1 MSGEVLFPID
11 MLFSEIN
18 CRTRDGVLLVSFL
31 LVINS
36 IFFKF
41 IIVIYLSMVFWDL
54 SMVTQFPILILWFY
68 GKLNLVI
75 LQMELRP

>member
-1 MSGEVLFPID
+1 MSGEVHFLID

-18 CRTRDGVLLVSFL
+18 CRTRDGVLSVSFL

-41 IIVIYLSMVFWDL
+41 IIVIYLNTVF
-54 SMVTQFPILILWFY
+54 
-68 GKLNLVI
+68 
-75 LQMELRP
+75 